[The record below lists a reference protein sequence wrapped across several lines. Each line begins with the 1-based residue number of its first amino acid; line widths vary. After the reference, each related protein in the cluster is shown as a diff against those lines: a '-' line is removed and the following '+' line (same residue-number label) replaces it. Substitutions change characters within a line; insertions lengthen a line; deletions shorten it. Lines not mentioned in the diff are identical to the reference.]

1 MSTIQQLK
9 AARALINWTQSD
21 LAKSAGLHVNAVNN
35 VERGLSTPRAATLE
49 KMQRALEQGG
59 VTFIAG
65 RGVELRDHAI
75 EIHKSSGK
83 TLLQP
88 VIDDILATLTSPH
101 DEILGLIADLP
112 AFLAFDTPQIARFTA
127 EQALGQWPVRIIT
140 ATAADLPTAQIK
152 ILPQHQ
158 MGQVDI
164 ITYAASTVFINWPQQ
179 EAVILKNSDLAFTQK
194 TFLETLWG

>member
-21 LAKSAGLHVNAVNN
+21 LAKAAGLHVNAVNN
-35 VERGLSTPRAATLE
+35 VERGLSTPRLATLQ

-75 EIHKSSGK
+75 EIIKSSGK

-88 VIDDILATLTSPH
+88 IMDDILATLTSPY
-101 DEILGLIADLP
+101 DEILALIADLP
-112 AFLAFDTPQIARFTA
+112 AFLAYDAPQIARFTS
-127 EQALGQWPVRIIT
+127 EQSLGQWPVRIIT
-140 ATAADLPTAQIK
+140 ATPTELDGAQIK
-152 ILPQHQ
+152 VLPQHQ

-164 ITYAASTVFINWPQQ
+164 LTYGASTAFINWPQQ

-194 TFLETLWG
+194 TFLQTLWG